1 MIIILY
7 LCNNRNNRCFRQVKK
22 RVKSTAQTPSASYD
36 EIPTHSWPNINLAT
50 YHITIN
56 AVNVKEMFRSKH
68 ITTSCFP
75 KVTISRVYQRYI
87 SGKIF
92 NSTAEALHD
101 LKDGATVLFGGFG
114 LCGIP
119 ENLIAAIR
127 TKGTKNIT
135 VVSNDAGTP
144 DFGLGILFNNDQV
157 SGLYASYVGENKN
170 IVKLFTAG
178 KLELNLTPQG
188 TLAEKLRAGGA
199 GIPAFYTPTGVGT
212 VVQEGK
218 FPIRYDSEGKVA
230 KYSEPKEV
238 RVFDNQKFVLERSLR
253 GDFACIKAWKAD
265 TAGNLIFHGTARNFN
280 PEMAKAAKITVAEVE
295 EIVEAGTFNPD
306 DIHVPGVYV
315 QRVVKGEKFEKR
327 ISKLTLSVDPNNP
340 TAVIKKEEKHGEEQ
354 LAVRNKIAAR
364 AALEFHEGM
373 YINLGIGK

>member
-1 MIIILY
+1 MFHSQYISV
-7 LCNNRNNRCFRQVKK
+7 RSVSMT
-22 RVKSTAQTPSASYD
+22 RV
-36 EIPTHSWPNINLAT
+36 
-50 YHITIN
+50 
-56 AVNVKEMFRSKH
+56 
-68 ITTSCFP
+68 C
-75 KVTISRVYQRYI
+75 QRYL

-101 LKDGATVLFGGFG
+101 LKDGATILFGGFG

-119 ENLIAAIR
+119 ENLISAIR
-127 TKGTKNIT
+127 AKGTKDIT

-157 SGLYASYVGENKN
+157 CRLYASYVGENKN
-170 IVKLFTAG
+170 IVRLFTAG

-218 FPIRYDSEGKVA
+218 FPIRCDSEGKVA

-280 PEMAKAAKITVAEVE
+280 PEMAKAAKLTVAEVE

-327 ISKLTLSVDPNNP
+327 ISKLTLAADPNNP
-340 TAVIKKEEKHGEEQ
+340 TATVKKEEKHGEEQ

-364 AALEFHEGM
+364 AAKEFHEGM
-373 YINLGIGK
+373 YINLGIGKDISSLLFVDCALMIMYCMQVFQP